1 MTGASEKQVTRAA
14 DNGPLERLRASVR
27 EYIAP
32 FEPVGAENWE
42 ALGLEDDTAT
52 QGGGA

>member
-1 MTGASEKQVTRAA
+1 MTGASKEQATRAA
-14 DNGPLERLRASVR
+14 DNGPLERLRDSVR

-32 FEPVGAENWE
+32 LEPVGVEDWE

-52 QGGGA
+52 QGGCA

>member
-1 MTGASEKQVTRAA
+1 MTGASEEQATRTA
-14 DNGPLERLRASVR
+14 DTGPQERLRASVR

-32 FEPVGAENWE
+32 FEPVGAEDWE
-42 ALGLEDDTAT
+42 ADDTAT

>member
-1 MTGASEKQVTRAA
+1 MTQASREQAPRAG
-14 DNGPLERLRASVR
+14 DTGPLERLRASVSK
-27 EYIAP
+27 YIAP
-32 FEPVGAENWE
+32 LEPVGAEDWK